1 MMPSPLA
8 YRDPRRFS
16 PARLSSH
23 SRAEM
28 QRLALDLED
37 IRYTFTWGARLR
49 SAGGGRLFIV
59 LRRKDI
65 PPVDRAL
72 ERVRRREGVVLHL
85 DRHGWIVHIERDRRA
100 FRRLRSH
107 RGEPIPRPRHTRL
120 G

>member
-1 MMPSPLA
+1 MTPSPLA

-23 SRAEM
+23 SLAQM

-37 IRYTFTWGARLR
+37 IRYTFTSGTRVR
-49 SAGGGRLFIV
+49 SAGGKHLFIV

-65 PPVDRAL
+65 PIADRAL
-72 ERVRRREGVVLHL
+72 ERVRRRDGIVLHL
-85 DRHGWIVHIERDRRA
+85 DRHGWIVEIGRDPRA
-100 FRRLRSH
+100 YRRLRSH
-107 RGEPIPRPRHTRL
+107 HGQPIPRSRHCRL